1 MAHPRSLR
9 VPLAGGAALAVI
21 AIILATTANVAAN
34 TSRAAYR
41 WLNAPDS
48 ARTSVAVLE
57 DGATEQKIDPS
68 LIWKVITVREVYGP
82 DFTFV
87 DVGEEGDS
95 PGDYGVFRDGL
106 RNANGTRPV
115 GVVHAQCL
123 EAYASH
129 CRGSARLAGRG
140 QITFDGITPT
150 RVDPD
155 RFAITG
161 GTGEFVDVG
170 GVLKVEFPSNDY
182 ALLTFTLTH

>member
-1 MAHPRSLR
+1 MAAI
-9 VPLAGGAALAVI
+9 VLAS
-21 AIILATTANVAAN
+21 TASVAA

-41 WLNAPDS
+41 WLHAPDG
-48 ARTSVAVLE
+48 ARTSAAAADE
-57 DGATEQKIDPS
+57 AAAEQKINPG
-68 LIWKVITVREVYGP
+68 LIWQVITVREVYGP

-87 DVGEEGDS
+87 DVGPQGDS
-95 PGDYGVFRDGL
+95 PGDYGVFRDPL
-106 RNANGTRPV
+106 KTANGNNHV
-115 GVVHAQCL
+115 GVIHVQCM
-123 EAYASH
+123 EAYASQ

-140 QITFDGITPT
+140 QITFDGVTPS

-170 GVLKVEFPSNDY
+170 GVMKVEFPSGSY